1 MWQSKIRN
9 QWNWKAENE
18 TKSFI
23 FEINKIVRFLFFQD
37 LYSLFFFFFS
47 VPSNV
52 FIYLFFLNTVSRG
65 FSHHNRE
72 SYSYSTD
79 SFAVM

>member
-47 VPSNV
+47 A
-52 FIYLFFLNTVSRG
+52 FKCFYLFIF
-65 FSHHNRE
+65 FK
-72 SYSYSTD
+72 YSVQR
-79 SFAVM
+79 F